1 MSLSRRPPRQ
11 TRENTQDFDE
21 AEYFL
26 RHGARM
32 IKLCGLIARAD
43 LPETVE
49 IPAERPVM
57 FAANHRSFLDIV
69 VALAVFGKLSVAC
82 RLQVR
87 ADIFDKPIIGGW
99 VHRLRCIPTSRDV
112 REQAEAMS
120 LETLDS
126 GSAVAV
132 MPEGRLVP
140 PEDRPGGVGQGR
152 IGISRIAQQAGAVV
166 IPVAIYGSDKIW
178 PKGRPIPKL
187 GLFRRRDLIVR
198 LGPPL
203 DFDHPDHQVNVDQLM
218 NTIAAM
224 LADIEAEIE

>member
-1 MSLSRRPPRQ
+1 MSLSRRPARQ
-11 TRENTQDFDE
+11 THPNRQDFDE

-32 IKLCGLIARAD
+32 VRLCGLIARSD

-49 IPAERPVM
+49 TPTGRPVL

-69 VALAVFGKLSVAC
+69 VALAVFAKLSVAC

-87 ADIFDKPIIGGW
+87 ADIFDMPIIGRW
-99 VHRLRCIPTSRDV
+99 VRRLRCIPTSRAV
-112 REQAEAMS
+112 REQAKAMS
-120 LETLDS
+120 VETLAS
-126 GSAVAV
+126 GSTVAV

-140 PEDRPGGVGQGR
+140 AEDRPNGVGQGR
-152 IGISRIAQQAGAVV
+152 IGISRIAQESGAVV

-178 PKGRPIPKL
+178 PQGRPIPKL

-203 DFDHPDHQVNVDQLM
+203 DFDDPDHQVNVDRLM
-218 NTIAAM
+218 DTIATM
-224 LADIEAEIE
+224 LADIEAEIA